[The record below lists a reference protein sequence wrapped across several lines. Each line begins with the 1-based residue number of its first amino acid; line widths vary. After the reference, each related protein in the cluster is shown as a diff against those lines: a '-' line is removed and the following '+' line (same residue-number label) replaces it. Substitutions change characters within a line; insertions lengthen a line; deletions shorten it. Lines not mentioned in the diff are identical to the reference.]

1 MKKLLILCFLLSG
14 YAMAIAQSAGNYPG
28 DVDKAAGLIK
38 NGAYKRGYKYVIT
51 FANTNQAAIFVKPN
65 TGYAIFF
72 VYDNT
77 THPAADF
84 TVSLMTPDSAL
95 QKKYTTKPFDRAQVG
110 VARVQQLTFQTPKF
124 TGDTRPVK
132 MLAKPNATIYVFDK
146 K

>member
-1 MKKLLILCFLLSG
+1 MKKLLILCFVLSG
-14 YAMAIAQSAGNYPG
+14 FTRAIGQSAGNYAG

-38 NGAYKRGYKYVIT
+38 NGAYKRGYNYVIT

-110 VARVQQLTFQTPKF
+110 VARVQQLTFRTPGF

>member
-1 MKKLLILCFLLSG
+1 MKKSLFLFILLSG
-14 YAMAIAQSAGNYPG
+14 YAMGFCQSGSYTDDLAK
-28 DVDKAAGLIK
+28 VDGLVR
-38 NGAYKRGYKYVIT
+38 NGAYKQGYNLMIT

-72 VYDNT
+72 IYDNT
-77 THPAADF
+77 KHPATNFKVA
-84 TVSLMTPDSAL
+84 LMTPDSVL
-95 QKKYTTKPFDRAQVG
+95 QKRYTAKPFDRAQVG
-110 VARVQQLTFQTPKF
+110 VARVQQLTFRTPKF